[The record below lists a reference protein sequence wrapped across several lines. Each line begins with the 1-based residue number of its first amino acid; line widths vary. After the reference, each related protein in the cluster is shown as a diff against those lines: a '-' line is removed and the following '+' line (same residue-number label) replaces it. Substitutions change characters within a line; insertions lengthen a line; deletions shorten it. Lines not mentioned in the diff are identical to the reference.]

1 MLIIRR
7 QNTFFRCEYNI
18 IIDSE
23 VMKNFLVNLPRHTSF
38 SIRASSI
45 LIITRKEC
53 VIDKLLGSLQF
64 AVTITFL
71 IKVVRVYI
79 DGYWNKDIIK
89 NTKDANIKR
98 PKTFQEKPSQ
108 KTKAETEQKITFN
121 IICHSTL

>member
-1 MLIIRR
+1 MLITRR

-18 IIDSE
+18 IIGSE
-23 VMKNFLVNLPRHTSF
+23 VMKNFLVNLPTHTSF

-45 LIITRKEC
+45 LIITRQEY
-53 VIDKLLGSLQF
+53 VIDKLLGSL
-64 AVTITFL
+64 TITFL
-71 IKVVRVYI
+71 IKVVRIYI
-79 DGYWNKDIIK
+79 DGYRNKDIIK

-108 KTKAETEQKITFN
+108 KTKAETGQKITFN